1 MLPYEMQCDVK
12 ASKAEDC
19 VMSSPTAWQAKRCSC
34 RTRCRR
40 LGCGPCS
47 GRSSARCPEER
58 RLHNMS
64 AMRLCVFCG
73 SSPGRG
79 ERYVE
84 AARTLGR
91 LIAERDITLVYGGA
105 SVGTMGVVA
114 DSALAAGG
122 EVIGVIPEGMVTRE
136 IAHRSLGDLRI
147 VATMH
152 ERKALMAE
160 LADGFIALPGGIG
173 TLEELFEVWTLAH
186 LGLHTKPLALL
197 DLDGFYRPLRALL
210 DHMVDERF
218 LRPTSRDLVTF
229 CADPGAAL
237 DYLVGAW
244 QPLYSADGVQPSR

>member
-1 MLPYEMQCDVK
+1 
-12 ASKAEDC
+12 
-19 VMSSPTAWQAKRCSC
+19 
-34 RTRCRR
+34 
-40 LGCGPCS
+40 
-47 GRSSARCPEER
+47 
-58 RLHNMS
+58 MS

-79 ERYVE
+79 ERYVA

-91 LIAERDITLVYGGA
+91 RLAERDITLVYGGA

-114 DSALAAGG
+114 DSALEAGG
-122 EVIGVIPEGMVTRE
+122 EVIGVIPEGLVTRE
-136 IAHRSLGDLRI
+136 VAHRSLGDLRI

-197 DLDGFYRPLRALL
+197 DLEGFYRPLRGLL

-229 CADPGAAL
+229 CADPESAL

-244 QPLYSADGVQPSR
+244 RPLYSGGAQPSR